1 MGGAGRFK
9 YLEAKYKEPHKIKKF
24 DFEKYSG
31 QNSVEDETDNSKKFD
46 FKHVNFR
53 DERNEINPIQT
64 DTSDSQYVFDNEDA
78 IIVNLKKK
86 NPNSGKNS

>member
-1 MGGAGRFK
+1 
-9 YLEAKYKEPHKIKKF
+9 F

-31 QNSVEDETDNSKKFD
+31 QNGVEDDADNSKKFD

-53 DERNEINPIQT
+53 DERNEINPVQT
-64 DTSDSQYVFDNEDA
+64 DTSDSPFVFDNEDA
-78 IIVNLKKK
+78 IIVNLKKR